1 VKAVLLAGGFGTR
14 LSEETTDRPKPMV
27 EIGGRPILWHI
38 MKTYSHYGIHDF
50 VVCLGYKGYMIK
62 EYFANYFLH
71 LSDVTL
77 NLREN
82 RMEVH
87 ETYSEPWTVTL
98 VDTGLETM
106 TGGRIRRVA
115 KYLDNETF
123 VLTYGDGVGD
133 VDVSALVAHHRREG
147 RLATITA
154 TQPPGRFGQLKIE
167 GSEVEAFVEKPEGD
181 GGWIN
186 GGFFVLEPQ
195 VLDYIAD
202 DSTVWEQEPLQQLAE
217 DGQLTAYRHS
227 GFWLPMDTARD
238 RKRLEE
244 LWASGSA
251 PWKVW
256 P

>member
-38 MKTYSHYGIHDF
+38 MKMYSHYGIHDF

-133 VDVSALVAHHRREG
+133 IDVSALVALHRREG

-154 TQPPGRFGQLKIE
+154 TQPPGRFGQLRIE

-195 VLDYIAD
+195 VLDYIVD